1 MTVKELVTKGAEA
14 LNDVPVSGLIKA
26 GIFVGAVVFTAYV
39 LIRHIRRNEKTA
51 HEDPERRRSPV
62 DEILGKANYV
72 ADPESFDDMD
82 PLAKKI
88 CKKLNLCKRSKKNRQ
103 KKSEKVETVSIFDDD
118 APKSAN
124 DFMIRDS
131 KKSRRQAKR
140 EESIFAE
147 EDEEMSI
154 GDRIREI
161 GRKMGYAGYDDPG
174 LRRKAD
180 RVAKDLGL
188 NVDKSSDGVKGR
200 TVRENP
206 SLF

>member
-1 MTVKELVTKGAEA
+1 MTIKEIVKKGAETLSEA
-14 LNDVPVSGLIKA
+14 PISGVIKA
-26 GIFVGAVVFTAYV
+26 GIFVGCVVFTAYV
-39 LIRHIRRNEKTA
+39 LIRHIRKNQKA
-51 HEDPERRRSPV
+51 ANEDPERRRSPV

-72 ADPESFDDMD
+72 ADPDSFDDMD

-88 CKKLNLCKRSKKNRQ
+88 CKKLNICRRSKKKRQ
-103 KKSEKVETVSIFDDD
+103 KKVEHVETVSIFGDDY
-118 APKSAN
+118 PKDVN
-124 DFMIRDS
+124 DVLIRDA
-131 KKSRRQAKR
+131 KKSRRRARR
-140 EESIFAE
+140 EESIFEE
-147 EDEEMSI
+147 EDENMTI

-161 GRKMGYAGYDDPG
+161 GRKMGYSGYDDAG

-188 NVDKSSDGVKGR
+188 NVDDSSDGVKGR